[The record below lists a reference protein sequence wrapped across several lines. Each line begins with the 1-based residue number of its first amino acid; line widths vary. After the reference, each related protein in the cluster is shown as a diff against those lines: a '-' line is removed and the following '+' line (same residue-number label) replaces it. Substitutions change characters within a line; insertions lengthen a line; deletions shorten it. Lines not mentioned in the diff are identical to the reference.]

1 MKTAIDEYIQYL
13 KEERNV
19 SLNTELSYRSDLEK
33 MRKYFESQG
42 IKDVKE
48 LDGIS
53 LNSYILNQE
62 KIGRTAATISRSVA
76 SMRGFFDYLYK
87 KQVIPND
94 ITDKLHAP
102 RIERKAP
109 EILSSEEIEMLLHA
123 PQGNSIKVLR
133 DRAMLYLLYATG
145 IHVSEMIVL
154 KLDDVNLELGCIVC
168 RDAVRERVIPV
179 NDEAKEILKEYLD
192 EARPRIVRDDE
203 VKEVFVNMNG
213 GPISRQGFWKIIK
226 CYAEI
231 AGIDR
236 SITPNM
242 IRHSFA
248 AHLVE
253 IGTSMEELK
262 TLMGHRDWSSTQQ
275 YYSLWENKV
284 KEQLNKAKQ

>member
-1 MKTAIDEYIQYL
+1 MKKAIDEYIQYL
-13 KEERNV
+13 KDEKNV

-42 IKDVKE
+42 VANVTE
-48 LDGIS
+48 LDAAA
-53 LNSYILNQE
+53 LNSYVLYQE
-62 KIGRTAATISRSVA
+62 KTGRTAATISRSVA
-76 SMRGFFDYLYK
+76 SMRGYFDYLYK
-87 KQVIPND
+87 RQVIQND
-94 ITDKLHAP
+94 ITEKLHAP

-109 EILSSEEIEMLLHA
+109 EILSKDEIQKLLHA

-154 KLDDVNLELGCIVC
+154 SVDDVNLDTGCIVC
-168 RDAVRERVIPV
+168 RDEERKRVIPV
-179 NDEAKEILKEYLD
+179 NDEAKDILTEYLK
-192 EARPRIVRDDE
+192 EARPRIIRDDD
-203 VKEVFVNMNG
+203 VREVFVNMNG
-213 GPISRQGFWKIIK
+213 GSISRQGFWKIIK
-226 CYAEI
+226 SYAEI
-231 AGIDR
+231 AGIER

-275 YYSLWENKV
+275 YYSLWENRV
-284 KEQLNKAKQ
+284 KETIDRT